1 MMPAPLVI
9 HTKILQMKKLFIM
22 LAMIFAVSLVASPVA
37 EAKKFGGSKSIGKS
51 HKTAPAQPAAT
62 NTATTPPTA
71 APAPAAGK
79 KGMMGGMLGGLLAGG
94 LLAALFMGEGFENI
108 QFMDILI
115 MALVAF
121 VLFKI
126 IRTVMASKANTQPR
140 PAYAGAG
147 QPNPD
152 LQRQQAE
159 QTGFAT
165 NGNGGSNGF
174 AQAASDVPFNL
185 PTGFDLPSFLEGAR
199 SHYKTLQLA
208 WNENDL
214 SKIQEYV
221 SIELY
226 NELSNQRRELV
237 GEQYTEVMFLDAEL
251 VRATH
256 NSNLAEVSVKF
267 SGRYRD
273 TVEALEEDIKEVWHL
288 ERNLTQANAPWLI
301 VGIEQ

>member
-1 MMPAPLVI
+1 
-9 HTKILQMKKLFIM
+9 MKKLFIM
-22 LAMIFAVSLVASPVA
+22 LAMIFAVSLVTSPVV
-37 EAKKFGGSKSIGKS
+37 EAKKFGGSKSIGKN
-51 HKTAPAQPAAT
+51 HQTAPAQPAAT
-62 NTATTPPTA
+62 NTPTT
-71 APAPAAGK
+71 APAGAPGK

-115 MALVAF
+115 IGLLAF

-126 IRTVMASKANTQPR
+126 VRTVMASKAGAQPR

-147 QPNPD
+147 QPNPNF
-152 LQRQQAE
+152 QRQQAE
-159 QTGFAT
+159 QTGFASNAT
-165 NGNGGSNGF
+165 NNANSGSNGF

-185 PTGFDLPSFLEGAR
+185 PAGFDLPGFLEGAR

-221 SIELY
+221 SIELF

-237 GEQYTEVMFLDAEL
+237 GDQHTEVMFLDAEL

-256 NSNLAEVSVKF
+256 TANLAEVSVKF

-273 TVEALEEDIKEVWHL
+273 TVEGVEEDIKEVWHL
-288 ERNLTQANAPWLI
+288 ERNVAQANSPWLI

>member
-1 MMPAPLVI
+1 
-9 HTKILQMKKLFIM
+9 MKKLFIM
-22 LAMIFAVSLVASPVA
+22 LAMIFAVSLVTSPVV

-51 HKTAPAQPAAT
+51 HQTAPAQPAAT
-62 NTATTPPTA
+62 NTPTT
-71 APAPAAGK
+71 APAGAPGK

-115 MALVAF
+115 IGLLAF

-126 IRTVMASKANTQPR
+126 VRTVMASKAGAQPR

-147 QPNPD
+147 QPNPNF
-152 LQRQQAE
+152 QRQQAE
-159 QTGFAT
+159 QTGFASNAT
-165 NGNGGSNGF
+165 NNANSGSHGF

-185 PTGFDLPSFLEGAR
+185 PAGFDLPGFLEGAR

-221 SIELY
+221 SIELF

-237 GEQYTEVMFLDAEL
+237 GDQHTEVMFLDAEL

-256 NSNLAEVSVKF
+256 TANLAEVSVKF

-273 TVEALEEDIKEVWHL
+273 TVEGVEEDIKEVWHL
-288 ERNLTQANAPWLI
+288 ERNVAQANSPWLI